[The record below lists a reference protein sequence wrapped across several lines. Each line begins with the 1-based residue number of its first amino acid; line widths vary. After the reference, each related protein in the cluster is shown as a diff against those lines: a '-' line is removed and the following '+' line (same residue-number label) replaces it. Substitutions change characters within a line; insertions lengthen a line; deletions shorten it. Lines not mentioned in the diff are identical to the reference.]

1 MRVAQRRR
9 GSAAKTEESGADAL
23 AAFFDAGMGR
33 SLLVLVYIN
42 LNMGSTLLSAGLDPL
57 DKQEDTGYRE
67 IPAPDT
73 SNMGHTSSLDY
84 YTKLPGKSGITHP
97 PPGPARGRGGR
108 TAIML

>member
-1 MRVAQRRR
+1 M
-9 GSAAKTEESGADAL
+9 

-73 SNMGHTSSLDY
+73 SGWFSVLIGGGDSESLSNHDDD
-84 YTKLPGKSGITHP
+84 TEIPT
-97 PPGPARGRGGR
+97 GR
-108 TAIML
+108 TLTET